1 MRIEK
6 DEERKPPNQLFV
18 KIRATSQKGFAAE
31 AYWKKV
37 YENKKAISDENY
49 AMVAGWLSEFHR
61 GNMNALSFYE
71 HMDRQMSFDEMKA
84 IFRDIQ
90 FTHKTFGWD

>member
-1 MRIEK
+1 MPKVVRTQDWEK
-6 DEERKPPNQLFV
+6 VFRDEVSDL
-18 KIRATSQKGFAAE
+18 AKGWNVRE
-31 AYWKKV
+31 K
-37 YENKKAISDENY
+37 
-49 AMVAGWLSEFHR
+49 R